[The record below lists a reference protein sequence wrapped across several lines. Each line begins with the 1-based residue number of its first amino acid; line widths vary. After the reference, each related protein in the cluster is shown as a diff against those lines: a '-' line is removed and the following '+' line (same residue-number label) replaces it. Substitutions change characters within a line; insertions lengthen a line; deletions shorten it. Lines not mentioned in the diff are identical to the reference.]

1 MKTFKIILLVFCVL
15 AAASCINSTPCQDTQ
30 NNFEDES
37 LIFEDESP
45 IIIKKQ
51 RVRIP
56 NSGNYFV
63 ICEIEHEGKRHEIMM
78 TSSAPDVYGDVYS
91 SPEHWPSC
99 KHCNHQENGL

>member
-1 MKTFKIILLVFCVL
+1 MKTFKILLLVFCGLVV
-15 AAASCINSTPCQDTQ
+15 ASCMNNTPCQDTQ

-37 LIFEDESP
+37 P

-51 RVRIP
+51 KGRIP
-56 NSGNYFV
+56 NGPIGTYFV

-78 TSSAPDVYGDVYS
+78 TSSAPSVYGDVYS

-99 KHCNHQENGL
+99 KYCNQSKENGL